1 MELRLK
7 LDILRSKSAALDK
20 WILLILSLLF
30 ISWLSQSGT
39 TVFFVV
45 GYSLINY
52 EWLRLLSV
60 NFSLHKKYLGWLQVF
75 TNVVFFIILQQLN
88 LVGVLSASNQS
99 HPETSIVLIGF
110 AFYFLQLLGLSMSI
124 LNSRLPLPSRLDFLL
139 AIVYFPKYLSGPIES
154 IDFFDR
160 VKNFRFVWNSKQVNT
175 GASYALTGA
184 VFKFLI
190 ADYLK
195 YLVTLD
201 EITSPIGILRS
212 TVAFEFQV
220 YFDFCGYSLM
230 AYGAALAIGIPV
242 ILNFDHPFGA
252 KNLPEFWRR
261 WHIGLGRWFHEY
273 VFSPLRDFLPSKYW
287 RRLVLPLI
295 VFILSA
301 LWHGPTVN
309 FLIWGVFH
317 GLSFAFFVFIN
328 ERIPIHPI
336 VSRLHLFTTLL
347 VGRFFFMDSHFDRV
361 VEKINTLMNSK
372 AWSADFA
379 HLKSIAD
386 ATFQLLPQAQQ
397 GSFIIFI
404 GLLIVIA
411 DVFRANQENDRKS
424 YGLFD
429 SDWVFIAVT
438 IFFFMLIPLS
448 QQYGF
453 VYGR

>member
-7 LDILRSKSAALDK
+7 LNILKSKPAAFDK

-30 ISWLSQSGT
+30 ISWLSQKGST
-39 TVFFVV
+39 LFFVV
-45 GYSLINY
+45 GYSLLNY
-52 EWLRLLSV
+52 EWLRLLSLKY
-60 NFSLHKKYLGWLQVF
+60 NSHRNYLGWLQVF
-75 TNVVFFIILQQLN
+75 INVAFFIVLQQLN

-99 HPETSIVLIGF
+99 HPETSAVLIGF
-110 AFYFLQLLGLSMSI
+110 AFYFLQLLGLSISI
-124 LNSRLPLPSRLDFLL
+124 LKNRMTLPSRLDFLL

-160 VKNFRFVWNSKQVNT
+160 VKTFRFVWNSKQVNT

-184 VFKFLI
+184 VFKYLI

-195 YLVTLD
+195 YLVSLD
-201 EITSPIGILRS
+201 EITSPIGIIRS

-287 RRLVLPLI
+287 RRLVLPLL

-309 FLIWGVFH
+309 FLIWGIFH
-317 GLSFAFFVFIN
+317 GLSFAVFVFLN
-328 ERIPIHPI
+328 ERMSIHPLL
-336 VSRLHLFTTLL
+336 SRLHLFTTLL

-361 VEKINTLMNSK
+361 VEKLKTLLNLQ
-372 AWSADFA
+372 AWATDFA
-379 HLKSIAD
+379 HLKTIAET
-386 ATFQLLPQAQQ
+386 TFQLLPQAQQ
-397 GSFIIFI
+397 GSFIIFS
-404 GLLIVIA
+404 GLLIVFA
-411 DVFRANQENDRKS
+411 DIFRANQESDRPS
-424 YGLFD
+424 YGLYD

-438 IFFFMLIPLS
+438 ITFFMLIPVS